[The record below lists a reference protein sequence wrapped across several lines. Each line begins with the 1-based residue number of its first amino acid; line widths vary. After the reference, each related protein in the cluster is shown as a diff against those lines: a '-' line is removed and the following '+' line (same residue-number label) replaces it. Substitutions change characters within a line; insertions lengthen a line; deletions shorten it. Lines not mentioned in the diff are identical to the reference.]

1 VNSEGVS
8 VPQVLFVA
16 ASVSFVV
23 NALFGASVKAGLV
36 NSAPFHWVHSALY
49 ICTFALAAAAIS
61 TVFWGDSV
69 AGWFLL
75 PAIVPLAIL
84 PYVRSR
90 SWGHVALALSVAPFL
105 ALGLS
110 VSLVG

>member
-1 VNSEGVS
+1 MM
-8 VPQVLFVA
+8 PQQALFVA
-16 ASVSFVV
+16 ACVSFTV

-49 ICTFALAAAAIS
+49 ICTFVLTGAAIS
-61 TVFWGDSV
+61 TVFWGGGT
-69 AGWFLL
+69 AGWWLL
-75 PAIVPLAIL
+75 PAVVPLAAL

-105 ALGLS
+105 ALGLI
-110 VSLVG
+110 VSLASP